1 MTLINDVREDE
12 VKYLREVIKFNNEMS
27 IEHQTDLLIK
37 LRDTQAILKEAYEVM
52 PSLDETTLKVKKFL
66 DNI

>member
-12 VKYLREVIKFNNEMS
+12 VKYLREVIKLNNEMS